1 MRSVKKEVTSWLVW
15 GIPICG
21 LLWAPSWRSVV
32 VTMPMWWMDPRVS
45 PPWGTEKEWV
55 LMEYI
60 LMVRAMILGI
70 SSSGSG
76 TLGNS
81 ITITTGLLGDI
92 VIWVAILDRLEILF
106 PGIFPLMTEWM
117 DVTGIARVFYEIRKL
132 RGNTTT
138 TTTTTTTESQPQPPP
153 QPPQTRMTVVVNHG
167 KYVWTGFKYWGNKQI
182 LHWFQ
187 HIQQKPQP
195 LQGVGVNNMSLLFG
209 SIGASGWWMM
219 ILLICVPGAW
229 GMLFSTQLACCIVAY
244 VHSLP
249 CVPPIDSVLSVRRS
263 SDVVLALC
271 GKRIEGV
278 GIDWVNMRNPVLKN
292 PRSFRGPSSSSL
304 RPREFVLPPF
314 FNIPLGSGT
323 GPGPSTTP
331 VAGWGRDEINVLNHM
346 KILEES
352 LQSLSTMERD
362 CLQNDNN
369 ITMNKSLQDA

>member
-1 MRSVKKEVTSWLVW
+1 
-15 GIPICG
+15 
-21 LLWAPSWRSVV
+21 
-32 VTMPMWWMDPRVS
+32 
-45 PPWGTEKEWV
+45 
-55 LMEYI
+55 MEYI

-70 SSSGSG
+70 RSYNNSG

-81 ITITTGLLGDI
+81 ITTITTIMGDI

-132 RGNTTT
+132 RGNTM
-138 TTTTTTTESQPQPPP
+138 TTTTTESEPSP

-167 KYVWTGFKYWGNKQI
+167 KYIWTGFKYWGNKQI
-182 LHWFQ
+182 LHWF
-187 HIQQKPQP
+187 QQKPQP

-229 GMLFSTQLACCIVAY
+229 GMLFSTQLACWIVAY

-249 CVPPIDSVLSVRRS
+249 CIPPIDSVLSVRRS

-304 RPREFVLPPF
+304 RPRELVLPPF

-331 VAGWGRDEINVLNHM
+331 VAGWGTDEINVLNHM

-352 LQSLSTMERD
+352 LQSLSTMEH
-362 CLQNDNN
+362 NNN